1 MKQEK
6 RYLLLSRLYCRH
18 LNYTSSCLAARGV
31 DRRLGI
37 APDPED
43 SIIIKEAGGR
53 LKSFTF
59 TFVFLIQFVW
69 K

>member
-1 MKQEK
+1 
-6 RYLLLSRLYCRH
+6 
-18 LNYTSSCLAARGV
+18 LNYTSSCLTARGV

-43 SIIIKEAGGR
+43 KLIIEEARER

-59 TFVFLIQFVW
+59 TFVFLLQFVW